1 MKKVKKKG
9 GKHGD
14 RARVI
19 STPFSYKSLMKTL
32 AKNKNKGK
40 A

>member
-14 RARVI
+14 RARVV
-19 STPFSYKSLMKTL
+19 SSPFNYKALVKTL
-32 AKNKNKGK
+32 AKKVKGVK
-40 A
+40 K